1 MDKVILAKNVVLDG
15 GLGSSR
21 PNDNQMI
28 FGGTGTGKSMSIVLP
43 TLCHMRES
51 SLIGTFAKR
60 SVVSNAVAFFKR
72 LKYKTYVWNLANPGK
87 GELIPDPSPIFPRM
101 MTSKK

>member
-28 FGGTGTGKSMSIVLP
+28 LGGTGTGKSMSIVLP
-43 TLCHMRES
+43 TLCHMRE
-51 SLIGTFAKR
+51 
-60 SVVSNAVAFFKR
+60 
-72 LKYKTYVWNLANPGK
+72 
-87 GELIPDPSPIFPRM
+87 
-101 MTSKK
+101 

>member
-15 GLGSSR
+15 DLGSSR

-43 TLCHMRES
+43 TLCHMREN
-51 SLIGTFAKR
+51 SLIGTFAKK
-60 SVVSNAVAFFKR
+60 SIVSNAVAFSEGSSTR
-72 LKYKTYVWNLANPGK
+72 LISGIWQIQEK
-87 GELIPDPSPIFPRM
+87 EI
-101 MTSKK
+101 

>member
-28 FGGTGTGKSMSIVLP
+28 LGGTGTGKSMSHCTSDSVP
-43 TLCHMRES
+43 YERE
-51 SLIGTFAKR
+51 
-60 SVVSNAVAFFKR
+60 
-72 LKYKTYVWNLANPGK
+72 
-87 GELIPDPSPIFPRM
+87 
-101 MTSKK
+101 

>member
-15 GLGSSR
+15 GLGSRR

-43 TLCHMRES
+43 THLPHERKQS
-51 SLIGTFAKR
+51 D
-60 SVVSNAVAFFKR
+60 
-72 LKYKTYVWNLANPGK
+72 WNLRRK
-87 GELIPDPSPIFPRM
+87 EVLFPMRCVL
-101 MTSKK
+101 